1 MMLFENL
8 RQAYNSLVLNK
19 KRTILTMI
27 GIIIGLSSV
36 LLIVSVGDVI
46 SNIAEKYLINATG
59 GNTIYFISGIDV
71 DSDIDHKPERRYPFT
86 EDEIYDFID
95 STNGE
100 ILDISSNSSVNV
112 SGNFMLD
119 DKHKSNVAMQGVTS
133 SYEVTSK
140 MRLTNGRFFNRN
152 ESRYGKPVIV
162 ISDIAAKA
170 LFGSS
175 ADAVGKVL
183 DFQGQVSVP
192 QYDPE
197 TYMPLDDVVIKVSG
211 NVVVLGVYEYISD
224 GKSADIRTDDMET
237 AVYCPSQF
245 INDIADLEESSSV
258 NGFNIVQFVP
268 ADPTDT
274 TTAQDMI
281 RNFALE
287 KYGSDEDYRFTV
299 KDQMAMLST
308 ITGAVSIITVAFIVI
323 SAISLLVGGIVLMN
337 TMLVTVTE
345 RTKEIGIKKAL
356 GARNSTI
363 RAQFL
368 FESALICL
376 ISCAVGVFLGMFFGM
391 IIESNLDRII
401 SLVPN
406 EGIQYFLL
414 NSDIHVTPS
423 LNAII
428 ISTTFSLAVG
438 LIFGLY
444 PANKGAKM
452 QPVEA
457 LRYE

>member
-1 MMLFENL
+1 
-8 RQAYNSLVLNK
+8 
-19 KRTILTMI
+19 
-27 GIIIGLSSV
+27 
-36 LLIVSVGDVI
+36 
-46 SNIAEKYLINATG
+46 
-59 GNTIYFISGIDV
+59 
-71 DSDIDHKPERRYPFT
+71 
-86 EDEIYDFID
+86 
-95 STNGE
+95 
-100 ILDISSNSSVNV
+100 
-112 SGNFMLD
+112 
-119 DKHKSNVAMQGVTS
+119 
-133 SYEVTSK
+133 
-140 MRLTNGRFFNRN
+140 
-152 ESRYGKPVIV
+152 YGKPVIV
-162 ISDIAAKA
+162 ISDITAKA

-175 ADAVGKVL
+175 ADAVGKII
-183 DFQGQVSVP
+183 DFEGQVSIP

-197 TYMPLDDVVIKVSG
+197 TYMPIDDVVIKVSG
-211 NVVVLGVYEYISD
+211 NVVVTGVYEYISN
-224 GKSADIRTDDMET
+224 GKADIRTEDMET
-237 AVYCPSQF
+237 PVYCSAQY
-245 INDIADLEESSSV
+245 IRDMANIEESYSI

-274 TTAQDMI
+274 AAAQEMI
-281 RNFALE
+281 RKFALE
-287 KYGSDEDYRFTV
+287 KYGSDDNYRFTV
-299 KDQMAMLST
+299 KDQMQMLST
-308 ITGAVSIITVAFIVI
+308 ITGAVSIITIAFIVI

-391 IIESNLDRII
+391 IIESNLGRLI

-406 EGIQYFLL
+406 EAIQYFLL